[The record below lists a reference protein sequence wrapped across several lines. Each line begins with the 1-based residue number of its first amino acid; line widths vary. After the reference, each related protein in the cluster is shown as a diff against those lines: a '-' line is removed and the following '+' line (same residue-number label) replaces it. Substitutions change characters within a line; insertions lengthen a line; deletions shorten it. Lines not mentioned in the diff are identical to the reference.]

1 MGMNLDR
8 ITTEELDSL
17 ALVGS
22 SSYINQ
28 ALRTLRRLLGK
39 AVEWKVI
46 AVAPAV
52 TLMKELGR
60 EPTIDP
66 ETEAKL
72 LAIAKQPMKDVL
84 VVIQDTGMRPEEVF
98 RIRIEHI
105 NWSQRLIFNPKNQSS
120 TSACTDQ
127 RTNARPVN
135 DSLFEQTGGL
145 AVPFTQG

>member
-17 ALVGS
+17 ALAGS
-22 SSYINQ
+22 PSYVNQ

-52 TLMKELGR
+52 RLMKEVGR
-60 EPTIDP
+60 ELTIDP

-72 LAIAKQPMKDVL
+72 LGIA
-84 VVIQDTGMRPEEVF
+84 
-98 RIRIEHI
+98 
-105 NWSQRLIFNPKNQSS
+105 NNQ
-120 TSACTDQ
+120 
-127 RTNARPVN
+127 
-135 DSLFEQTGGL
+135 
-145 AVPFTQG
+145 